1 MRRSDAAQNERKIAI
16 KTLAESVPAVI
27 RDTYSRRYL
36 IADASGKSHISMEDY
51 AIATVDELEVPV
63 HRRERFT
70 IGY

>member
-1 MRRSDAAQNERKIAI
+1 MKGERTAKFRLG
-16 KTLAESVPAVI
+16 K
-27 RDTYSRRYL
+27 DDL

-51 AIATVDELEVPV
+51 TIATVDELEVPV